1 MGSLHSLADK
11 EGGLS
16 THAVKTRTHRFHSIA
31 FGFTERK
38 PSSVPSKLFFGNPSL
53 FASSWGHPN
62 PDFSTSVNDGKAPL
76 SFQIQNFSIRN
87 QLGTKWVDNFDNF
100 LSQNKFWPNPNKVD
114 NSPEEETNQKFEKC
128 LCRISANP
136 EAINSKKSY
145 QDHGNASPSEIT
157 ARPEGFI
164 HKLSIAGEGK

>member
-31 FGFTERK
+31 FGFAERK
-38 PSSVPSKLFFGNPSL
+38 PSSVPSKLFFSNPSL
-53 FASSWGHPN
+53 FSSSRGYPN
-62 PDFSTSVNDGKAPL
+62 PGFSTGVNDGKAPL

-87 QLGTKWVDNFDNF
+87 QLGTKWVNNFDNF

-114 NSPEEETNQKFEKC
+114 NSPEEETNQKFEEC

-136 EAINSKKSY
+136 EAIYSGKSY
-145 QDHGNASPSEIT
+145 QNQGNACPGEIT
-157 ARPEGFI
+157 ARSEGFI
-164 HKLSIAGEGK
+164 HNLSIAGERK